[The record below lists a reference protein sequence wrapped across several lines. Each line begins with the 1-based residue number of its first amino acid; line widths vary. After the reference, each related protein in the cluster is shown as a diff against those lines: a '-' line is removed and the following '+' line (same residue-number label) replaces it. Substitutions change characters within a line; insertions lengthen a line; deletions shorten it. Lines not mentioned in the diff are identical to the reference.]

1 MFLFTGSPKITDFGV
16 SAELGD
22 TRALLDSFKG
32 TVFYMSPERVENKD
46 YDFAA
51 DVWSLGVVVL
61 ECALGKYPYDDTD
74 GGPLGLM
81 MQITKDD
88 VPIPANVNLPEHLTN
103 FVKRCMRK
111 NPRERPSAS
120 RLRAGP
126 HPYIAENEAVDAGTW
141 VRSVVSPLEVLEV
154 RLFSSPIFVLFSYVL
169 VRANRL
175 TACFVYLVTGQRGN
189 LRRAL
194 LQAGGRAVHRRRD
207 PRGCVQGRQLSDHG
221 AG

>member
-1 MFLFTGSPKITDFGV
+1 
-16 SAELGD
+16 
-22 TRALLDSFKG
+22 
-32 TVFYMSPERVENKD
+32 MSPERVENKD

-141 VRSVVSPLEVLEV
+141 VRSVV
-154 RLFSSPIFVLFSYVL
+154 
-169 VRANRL
+169 
-175 TACFVYLVTGQRGN
+175 
-189 LRRAL
+189 
-194 LQAGGRAVHRRRD
+194 
-207 PRGCVQGRQLSDHG
+207 
-221 AG
+221 

>member
-1 MFLFTGSPKITDFGV
+1 LFTGSPKITDFGV

-88 VPIPANVNLPEHLTN
+88 VPIPAEANLPEHLTN

-154 RLFSSPIFVLFSYVL
+154 RLFLLFLFVIFADN

-175 TACFVYLVTGQRGN
+175 TACFVYL
-189 LRRAL
+189 
-194 LQAGGRAVHRRRD
+194 
-207 PRGCVQGRQLSDHG
+207 
-221 AG
+221 

>member
-1 MFLFTGSPKITDFGV
+1 MFTGSPKITDFGV

-88 VPIPANVNLPEHLTN
+88 VPIPAGVNLPEHLTN

-154 RLFSSPIFVLFSYVL
+154 RLFSSPIFITF
-169 VRANRL
+169 VRANPL
-175 TACFVYLVTGQRGN
+175 TARVLFDTYL
-189 LRRAL
+189 
-194 LQAGGRAVHRRRD
+194 
-207 PRGCVQGRQLSDHG
+207 
-221 AG
+221 